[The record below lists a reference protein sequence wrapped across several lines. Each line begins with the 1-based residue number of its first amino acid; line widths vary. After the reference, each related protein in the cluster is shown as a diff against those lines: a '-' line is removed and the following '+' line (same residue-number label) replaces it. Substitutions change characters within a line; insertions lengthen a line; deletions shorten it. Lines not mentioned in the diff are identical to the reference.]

1 MPLQRRFFQ
10 ILTLFLLSMWM
21 MPANSAAY
29 CALRDPTS
37 NIYTLFPDA
46 TSYKSIVHKID
57 SETQQ
62 QISSKTH
69 FSIHNDE
76 LGQHT
81 LYVAM
86 KEQLPHGIIHARSEV
101 GLWGLIE
108 IVWAFDFDLN
118 VVDFLFQ
125 RCRESS
131 CALIADLPFRSLLK
145 GKSSSELLVLLN
157 QDAKPYPKSI
167 LGNKEAENLANTVIR
182 SAIKTALVTEI
193 SWQADLQALSER
205 INE

>member
-1 MPLQRRFFQ
+1 
-10 ILTLFLLSMWM
+10 MWM

-46 TSYKSIVHKID
+46 TSYKSIVHRID

-62 QISSKTH
+62 QISSKAD
-69 FSIHNDE
+69 FSIHTDE

-86 KEQLPHGIIHARSEV
+86 KDQLPHGIIHARSEV
-101 GLWGLIE
+101 GQWGLIE

-118 VVDFLFQ
+118 VIDFSFQ

-145 GKSSSELLVLLN
+145 GKSSSELLILLN

-167 LGNKEAENLANTVIR
+167 LGNNEAENLANTVIR
-182 SAIKTALVTEI
+182 SAIKTALATEI
-193 SWQADLQALSER
+193 SWQADLQALSNR